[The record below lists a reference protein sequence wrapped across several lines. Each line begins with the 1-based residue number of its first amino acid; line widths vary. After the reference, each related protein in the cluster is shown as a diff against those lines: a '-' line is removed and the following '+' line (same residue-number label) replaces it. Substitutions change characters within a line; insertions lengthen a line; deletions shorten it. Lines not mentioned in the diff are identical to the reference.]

1 MGADIWLD
9 KPGRAMGYFRDSYGS
24 GLTTL
29 NYLGLSY
36 WQDLFPRLTPEGAFP
51 LEDND
56 WLLGELRQRVA
67 ERLQG
72 PTAVATAAAYLA
84 ENNLRGVPSLL
95 IGEWYDHIQELIRL
109 LERSTRLG
117 VPLYMSL

>member
-1 MGADIWLD
+1 MDADIWLG
-9 KPGRAMGYFRDSYGS
+9 KPVGYFRDSYGS

-36 WQDLFPRLTPEGAFP
+36 WQDLHPRLTPEREFP
-51 LEDND
+51 LQENE
-56 WLLGELRQRVA
+56 WLLTELQQRVA

-84 ENNLRGVPSLL
+84 EHNLPGVPVLL
-95 IGEWYDHIQELIRL
+95 VRDWYTYAQELIRL
-109 LERSTRLG
+109 LEHSTRIG
-117 VPLYMSL
+117 VPLTMSL